1 MIVELVGE
9 RKTERAMVDGLTSIP
24 RCARG
29 PRGTAVAKHGLA
41 FGCTDFYACSMSAFA
56 RLILEVSGRCDRKA
70 MRALLQ
76 WGAGVTASEVCLDFV
91 AVSEVDPAALRLLAA
106 VIRRFGLGRVLRIR
120 GLPARDAGILNGLG
134 IPAGVLE

>member
-1 MIVELVGE
+1 M
-9 RKTERAMVDGLTSIP
+9 RTRAE
-24 RCARG
+24 G
-29 PRGTAVAKHGLA
+29 PAVAKHGLA
-41 FGCTDFYACSMSAFA
+41 FGCTDFYACSMSFA

-106 VIRRFGLGRVLRIR
+106 VIRRLELGRVLRIR

-134 IPAGVLE
+134 IPTGVLVGVRPNLIRHPLPSPNRS